1 MNISTLA
8 AKKLE
13 NFTEEEKVAHYS
25 EVCEVLGLDPRK
37 RPFEYLYVDNEYE
50 GRNLILYVTKAGS
63 NQLRANMG
71 IDIEPVAI
79 TIQAGVAI
87 AVANA
92 ADKTGRTDSCVGAVT
107 IEGLTGKSLANA
119 VMSAETKAK
128 RRVTI
133 SISGIGLLDETEVQ
147 DLSGTVTKVVPDAPQ
162 VSAPQLT
169 APATAA
175 ATTPTE
181 VISSIDPMIIEAGRQ
196 MAQRGHETFIA
207 PLLAAAAAEAD
218 RKPTT
223 EEITEFRKRYEKL
236 VIDLQM
242 NGVIAAPGQTA
253 AKRIRTWF
261 LQKAGCDGRDLT
273 FGKWRDTLG
282 FMEQG
287 VASEGIKGLV
297 VRVLKETE

>member
-1 MNISTLA
+1 MNISALA

-13 NFTEEEKVAHYS
+13 NFTDEEKVQHYA
-25 EVCEVLGLDPRK
+25 EVCEALELDPRK

-50 GRNLILYVTKAGS
+50 GRNLILYVTKSGS
-63 NQLRANMG
+63 NQLRAVRA
-71 IDIEPVAI
+71 IDVEPVTI

-92 ADKTGRTDSCVGAVT
+92 KDKTGRIDSCVGAVAV
-107 IEGLTGKSLANA
+107 EGLTGKSLANA

-147 DLSGTVTKVVPDAPQ
+147 DLSGTVTRITPDVTPAP
-162 VSAPQLT
+162 APQLA
-169 APATAA
+169 APSTAA
-175 ATTPTE
+175 ATVSEEVTP
-181 VISSIDPMIIEAGRQ
+181 VV
-196 MAQRGHETFIA
+196 A
-207 PLLAAAAAEAD
+207 PAPVPVPVEAD

-223 EEITEFRKRYEKL
+223 EELTAFRSRYEKL

-242 NGVIAAPGQTA
+242 NGVIAGSGQTA

-261 LQKAGCDGRDLT
+261 LEKAGCEGKDLT
-273 FGKWRDTLG
+273 FNKWRDTLG
-282 FMEQG
+282 HMDLG
-287 VASEGIKGLV
+287 VAAMGVKGLADQI
-297 VRVLKETE
+297 LKETA